1 MLKEKILCYIN
12 ENLSEKRYMHS
23 LNVADEAV
31 RLAKKYGADTE
42 KAYLAGVAHDMV
54 KELHRDLLEEKLIKY
69 NRRDLLDEYPYP
81 LLHGPA
87 AAVILQ
93 NEFFVTD
100 TEILESV
107 HYHTTGKENM
117 NLLTKIIYLADF
129 IEPGRKFQ
137 GVEKVREAVE
147 RSLDEAIIISS
158 GMVIIHTVRKGK
170 SVHIDTINAR
180 NYLLE
185 NFNEFTLDF

>member
-69 NRRDLLDEYPYP
+69 NRCDLLDEYPYP

-107 HYHTTGKENM
+107 QYHTTGKENM

-129 IEPGRKFQ
+129 IEPGRKFD
-137 GVEKVREAVE
+137 GVEKAREAAD

-170 SVHIDTINAR
+170 SLHVDTIKAR